1 MYCMKALGVVHFKGN
16 WTNIGKQ
23 KRNKKN
29 KKKNP
34 RHTAFI
40 VPRHCWNTPPP
51 PRSSMM
57 NSPV

>member
-51 PRSSMM
+51 QGHQ
-57 NSPV
+57 